1 MKIIIVVND
10 FPSISE
16 TFISNKVKFLALRNH
31 SLEVICKNKN
41 EALFADLF
49 HNITNVNITVF
60 NKKNIL
66 QFLLLHPALLFSA
79 LKGKVYFIQQLF
91 SKFRIAA
98 INKMEP
104 DIIHFE
110 FSGVAIDYLKD
121 LNLIKGKKVIS
132 CRGSAEKVKLLVYE
146 DRKEKF
152 RSILQLADA
161 IHCVSADMR
170 ETIMPYC
177 NDSKKIFINFP
188 SIDTQYFTRKEARK
202 TKPLKIILSV
212 GRITFQKGYLIGL
225 LTIKKLKE
233 KGLHFKWLIA
243 GKGPK
248 QEELLFAIHELGLQ
262 EEVELLGSQPRSKVK
277 QLMQDADVYFLP
289 SVYEGIANVVLEAMC
304 MQLPVV
310 CTKSGGMEEVIENG
324 VDGFLADINDPE
336 LLADYI
342 LALCADENLCSSMGA
357 NARKKIIDRFNIENQ
372 INKFEQVYKALIR
385 TDDAVPLSY

>member
-1 MKIIIVVND
+1 
-10 FPSISE
+10 
-16 TFISNKVKFLALRNH
+16 
-31 SLEVICKNKN
+31 
-41 EALFADLF
+41 
-49 HNITNVNITVF
+49 
-60 NKKNIL
+60 
-66 QFLLLHPALLFSA
+66 
-79 LKGKVYFIQQLF
+79 
-91 SKFRIAA
+91 
-98 INKMEP
+98 MEP

-121 LNLIKGKKVIS
+121 LNSIKGKKVIS

-170 ETIMPYC
+170 DTIMPYC
-177 NDSKKIFINFP
+177 NDSEKIFINFP
-188 SIDTQYFTRKEARK
+188 SIDIQYFTRKEAKK
-202 TKPLKIILSV
+202 TKPFKTVLSV

-233 KGLHFKWLIA
+233 KGLNFKWLIA

-262 EEVELLGSQPRSKVK
+262 QNVELLGSQPRSKVK
-277 QLMQDADVYFLP
+277 QLMQEADVYFLP
-289 SVYEGIANVVLEAMC
+289 SVYEGIANVVLEAMS

-310 CTKSGGMEEVIENG
+310 CTRSGGMEEVIENG

-342 LALCADENLCSSMGA
+342 LTLCEDENLCSSMGA
-357 NARKKIIDRFNIENQ
+357 KARKKIIDRFNIENQ
-372 INKFEQVYKALIR
+372 INKNRKTFL
-385 TDDAVPLSY
+385 

>member
-1 MKIIIVVND
+1 MKIIIIVND

-41 EALFADLF
+41 EPLFADLF
-49 HNITNVNITVF
+49 KNINNVNVTVF
-60 NKKNIL
+60 NKKNVL
-66 QFLLLHPALLFSA
+66 QFLVFHPTILFSVI
-79 LKGKVYFIQQLF
+79 KGKAYFVQQLF
-91 SKFRIAA
+91 SKYRIEV
-98 INKMEP
+98 INKLQP

-121 LNLIKGKKVIS
+121 LNTIKGKKVVS

-188 SIDTQYFTRKEARK
+188 SIDTQYFTSKKARI
-202 TKPLKIILSV
+202 TKPSKTVLSV

-233 KGLHFKWLIA
+233 KGLNFKWIIA

-248 QEELLFAIHELGLQ
+248 HEELLFAIHELGLQ
-262 EEVELLGSQPRSKVK
+262 QNVELLGSQPRSKVK
-277 QLMQDADVYFLP
+277 QLMQEADVYFLP
-289 SVYEGIANVVLEAMC
+289 SVYEGIANVVLEAMS

-310 CTKSGGMEEVIENG
+310 CTRSGGMEEVIENG

-342 LALCADENLCSSMGA
+342 LALCADENLCASLGA

-372 INKFEQVYKALIR
+372 INKFEQVYKE
-385 TDDAVPLSY
+385 LSLGNAAEIL